1 MPTRIL
7 REGIISS
14 EKVNALSEK
23 GELFYRKLMSVA
35 DDYGRFF
42 SNPISILGAC
52 YPLRPSVCEAD
63 VKQMLNECIT
73 AGLVVIYG
81 GGKYIVILNFGQQ
94 TRSKSKFPQPTDN
107 DLLIKCEANVKQM
120 SSLVGVEGGV
130 EGGVVNGVKKDFVV
144 SETML
149 RLGKLFN
156 RRESTRWDSKELKA
170 LKEIEPIPDE
180 DFQAVGSDSFRK
192 VFMPTTN
199 SSSVCNWQ
207 IVRAR

>member
-1 MPTRIL
+1 M
-7 REGIISS
+7 
-14 EKVNALSEK
+14 
-23 GELFYRKLMSVA
+23 FYRKLMSVA

-180 DFQAVGSDSFRK
+180 DFQAVEKYYTRTIPKESDFRRHDL
-192 VFMPTTN
+192 VTLLN
-199 SSSVCNWQ
+199 NWNGE
-207 IVRAR
+207 VDRARKFKPVRDLNL